1 MADIQSEILKR
12 YKIDIAQEDIF
23 KLYKIDSADISPQA
37 LESKIQETRKK
48 WTASI
53 NGANEKNA
61 ERDRARLE
69 KADKYEAIL
78 KDDKLRKAVFDFNN
92 KSNGSNSG
100 NTAPGGGSTDFA
112 REYFELVK
120 TTKKIKK
127 LDVDFFFKYYQS
139 EKKNK
144 KAILEMLSKEMKILG
159 LGKEG
164 KNADE
169 TDTSDEEGKK
179 KDDTSQLVVHLFQE
193 ATILNIRKAIDFF
206 EKASQS
212 DEVCRRY
219 PALKKSF
226 YEFLEIDDVKDAK
239 QFTEC
244 MAAKSKEVYAI
255 RQERGQEYVPLVDM
269 FNTLKAIG
277 DYQDVVD
284 NFPEFNLLLKYPDL
298 TPYMF
303 AFVEMKPATVEGIV
317 KVANKYYSFRDDT
330 DFILN
335 YYKPVHD
342 HFGISD
348 GGIGSIL
355 RKAEKKA
362 KQNKVLNA
370 VDKKLGRNKNKRK
383 ISVGAEI
390 IHWLVYWPIFAVYLV
405 FEVAKTIFTKLRKLA
420 IPVFVI
426 LFGLEN
432 WLLPK
437 LGILR
442 YNLLILRKV
451 FFKDQWISCLEDFM
465 GSYEYNTLD
474 MIVASFA
481 VIWMLL
487 AIYILPPLFV
497 SQFVKAFAD
506 DFNKRFDWIGIERT
520 FREIF
525 SFLRQKTEYQYT
537 TQKKFFIKNKVPK
550 IFVNLISL
558 AILVGMIIFAPTGLR
573 KLSETTGYF
582 QREDEYQESYN
593 DYGNDDIFDIAD
605 FSSDD
610 GLDGDDYS
618 EESLPVGDTM
628 VITARSANIRSGP
641 STDYNV
647 VTTASKGTAF
657 VATGQQETASNG
669 GIWYEIYL
677 DDEMTQTGWA
687 SQKVIDFQ
695 Q

>member
-12 YKIDIAQEDIF
+12 YKIDIAQENIF
-23 KLYKIDSADISPQA
+23 KLYKIDSADISPQD

-78 KDDKLRKAVFDFNN
+78 RDNKLRKAVFDFNN
-92 KSNGSNSG
+92 KTNGSNSG
-100 NTAPGGGSTDFA
+100 STAPGGGSTDFA

-120 TTKKIKK
+120 TTKKIKQA
-127 LDVDFFFKYYQS
+127 DVNFFFDYYQS
-139 EKKNK
+139 ERKNK
-144 KAILEMLSKEMKILG
+144 KAILEMLSKEMKIIG

-164 KNADE
+164 KYADE
-169 TDTSDEEGKK
+169 TDTSDEDGKK
-179 KDDTSQLVVHLFQE
+179 KDDASPVIVNLFQE
-193 ATILNIRKAIDFF
+193 ATVLNIRNAVEKLK
-206 EKASQS
+206 KASQS

-219 PALKKSF
+219 PALKNSF

-244 MAAKSKEVYAI
+244 MSAKSKEVYAI

-284 NFPEFNLLLKYPDL
+284 NFPEFKLLLKYPDL

-303 AFVEMKPATVEGIV
+303 AFVDMKPATVDGIV

-405 FEVAKTIFTKLRKLA
+405 FEVAKAIFTKLRKLA

-437 LGILR
+437 LGILP

-451 FFKDQWISCLEDFM
+451 FFKKQWISCLEDFM
-465 GSYEYNTLD
+465 GT
-474 MIVASFA
+474 VADETIDIIASSFA
-481 VIWMLL
+481 VIWVLL
-487 AIYILPPLFV
+487 AVYILPPLFV
-497 SQFVKAFAD
+497 SMFVKAFAD

-520 FREIF
+520 FKQIF
-525 SFLRQKTEYQYT
+525 EYLRQKTENQYS

-550 IFVNLISL
+550 IIINLVSL
-558 AILVGMIIFAPTGLR
+558 AMLVGIIIFAPAGFR
-573 KLSETTGYF
+573 KFSETTGYF
-582 QREDEYQESYN
+582 QKEEDYQEAYN
-593 DYGNDDIFDIAD
+593 DHSRDDGLDSD
-605 FSSDD
+605 DYSSDD
-610 GLDGDDYS
+610 GLDGEYHS

-628 VITARSANIRSGP
+628 VITAGSANIRSGP
-641 STDYNV
+641 STDYEIVAN
-647 VTTASKGTAF
+647 ASKGTTF

-695 Q
+695 

>member
-78 KDDKLRKAVFDFNN
+78 KDNKLRKEVFDFNN
-92 KSNGSNSG
+92 KPNGSNSG
-100 NTAPGGGSTDFA
+100 STAPGGGSTGFA

-120 TTKKIKK
+120 TTKKIKQA
-127 LDVDFFFKYYQS
+127 DVNFFFDYYQS
-139 EKKNK
+139 ERKNK
-144 KAILEMLSKEMKILG
+144 KAILEMLNKEMKIIG

-164 KNADE
+164 KYADE
-169 TDTSDEEGKK
+169 TDTSDEDGKK
-179 KDDTSQLVVHLFQE
+179 KDDASPVIVNLFQE
-193 ATILNIRKAIDFF
+193 ATILNIRNAVEKLK
-206 EKASQS
+206 KASQS
-212 DEVCRRY
+212 DDVCRRY

-239 QFTEC
+239 QFTER
-244 MAAKSKEVYAI
+244 MSARSKEVYAI

-277 DYQDVVD
+277 EYQDVVD
-284 NFPEFNLLLKYPDL
+284 NFPEFKLLLKYPDL

-383 ISVGAEI
+383 MSVGAEI

-405 FEVAKTIFTKLRKLA
+405 FEFAKAIFTKLRKLV

-437 LGILR
+437 LGILPH
-442 YNLLILRKV
+442 NLLILRKV
-451 FFKDQWISCLEDFM
+451 FSKNQWISCLEDFV
-465 GSYEYNTLD
+465 G
-474 MIVASFA
+474 IVADEVFDIIASSFA
-481 VIWMLL
+481 VIWILL
-487 AIYILPPLFV
+487 AVYILLPLFV
-497 SQFVKAFAD
+497 SMFVKAFAD

-520 FREIF
+520 FQQIFRYLRE
-525 SFLRQKTEYQYT
+525 KTEYQYSA
-537 TQKKFFIKNKVPK
+537 QKKLFVNNKVPK
-550 IFVNLISL
+550 IIINLISL
-558 AILVGMIIFAPTGLR
+558 AILIGIIIFASTGLR

-582 QREDEYQESYN
+582 QKEDNYQETYN
-593 DYGNDDIFDIAD
+593 DYSSDNGFDNDDY
-605 FSSDD
+605 SSDD
-610 GLDGDDYS
+610 GFDSDNYS
-618 EESLPVGDTM
+618 EENLPVGDTM
-628 VITARSANIRSGP
+628 VITVSSANIRSGP
-641 STDYNV
+641 STDYKV
-647 VTTASKGTAF
+647 VTTASKGDTF
-657 VATGQQETASNG
+657 VATGEQETASNG
-669 GIWYEIYL
+669 RIWYEIYIN
-677 DDEMTQTGWA
+677 DEMTQTGWA

-695 Q
+695 